1 MQLVLVVNS
10 GSSSMKF
17 QLIDLL
23 TEQKLVRGLVEKIG
37 TPNSRYRIISG
48 NEIEQ
53 KEIEVKDHRG
63 AVEIAL
69 DYLTHRSPVH
79 LKSLQDI
86 DGVGHRVVQGGSTF
100 DKAAFVTPEVKEKI
114 QEYGV
119 MAPLHN
125 YANLAGVEACRGF
138 DAGYPQVVV
147 FDTTFHKR
155 WHRRLIFTE
164 FPINIMKNIRSDATE
179 RMALRT
185 SMPQKKRWSY

>member
-63 AVEIAL
+63 AV
-69 DYLTHRSPVH
+69 
-79 LKSLQDI
+79 
-86 DGVGHRVVQGGSTF
+86 
-100 DKAAFVTPEVKEKI
+100 
-114 QEYGV
+114 
-119 MAPLHN
+119 
-125 YANLAGVEACRGF
+125 
-138 DAGYPQVVV
+138 
-147 FDTTFHKR
+147 
-155 WHRRLIFTE
+155 
-164 FPINIMKNIRSDATE
+164 
-179 RMALRT
+179 
-185 SMPQKKRWSY
+185 